1 MGRSTP
7 SWIKRGALLSHATVL
22 HATVLHATVLHTTVL
37 HATVLHATVLHT
49 TVLHTTVLPAIAAPG
64 RRQCAQAGDSAVK
77 AHSSALHAKD
87 APICLRLIDSFERGV
102 RASLALGFVLSR
114 SK

>member
-7 SWIKRGALLSHATVL
+7 SWIKRGALPSHATVLRAKVL
-22 HATVLHATVLHTTVL
+22 HATVLHATALH
-37 HATVLHATVLHT
+37 
-49 TVLHTTVLPAIAAPG
+49 AIAAPS

-102 RASLALGFVLSR
+102 RASFALGFVLSR

>member
-7 SWIKRGALLSHATVL
+7 SWIKRGALPSHATVLHAMVLHATVL
-22 HATVLHATVLHTTVL
+22 HATVLHATVLH
-37 HATVLHATVLHT
+37 
-49 TVLHTTVLPAIAAPG
+49 AIAAPG

-77 AHSSALHAKD
+77 AHSSALRAKD
-87 APICLRLIDSFERGV
+87 APICLRLIGSCERCV
-102 RASLALGFVLSR
+102 RASLASDSVLSR

>member
-22 HATVLHATVLHTTVL
+22 HTTVL
-37 HATVLHATVLHT
+37 HATVLHAMVLQATVLHA
-49 TVLHTTVLPAIAAPG
+49 LAAPG
-64 RRQCAQAGDSAVK
+64 RRQYVQAGDFAVK
-77 AHSSALHAKD
+77 AHSLALRAKD
-87 APICLRLIDSFERGV
+87 APTCLRLIGSCERCV
-102 RASLALGFVLSR
+102 HASLVSDFVLDR

>member
-7 SWIKRGALLSHATVL
+7 SWIKRGALPSHATVL
-22 HATVLHATVLHTTVL
+22 HATVLHATVLH
-37 HATVLHATVLHT
+37 
-49 TVLHTTVLPAIAAPG
+49 AIAAPS

-87 APICLRLIDSFERGV
+87 APICLRLIGSCERCV
-102 RASLALGFVLSR
+102 RASLASDYVLSR